1 MSTRQKVTLTLSGLF
16 LIFFISMIIIVSLSF
31 RNFGIESAEKRAM
44 LTAEVV
50 KSGLTAHMVNGIM
63 DKRLYFLN
71 QIESIDNVSALWIA
85 RSPTVIEQY
94 GEGLNNEIARDDID
108 KRVLRSGKTIEEMT
122 ETATKSTLRMTIPFK
137 ASAFGAT
144 NCMTCHSAKEGEVLG
159 AISMVIDISD
169 IRGSSLATVGYTS
182 LLAVLIMLAVLI
194 VVNRFL
200 KPYVN
205 IFYSI
210 RDVMLAAYNGNYSK
224 RVDGGDMNESRSVAE
239 MLNSLLEKLQKVF
252 DEIDKKVY
260 IFLQN
265 KSKDVSHDPLVNI
278 NDTIDKLS
286 EIYKF
291 KQTIEHD
298 ENLEDIYERLAYLF
312 KTKFKIDD
320 FTIIEADN
328 TSGIKE
334 VVYSVNGCHCDLAN
348 NPDSQC
354 RADRINSIVDST
366 IFDETCS
373 SFHEKGLEYLCIP
386 FSISNELNLIVSI
399 VTKDKEESLRVRN
412 LVGLI
417 EDYISTARPAIVS
430 KKLMQ
435 ILNRMARV
443 DQLTGMFN
451 RKYLDEFAE
460 TAIPQALRSKV
471 PYGIL
476 MIDIDFFK
484 MINDTYGH
492 DVGDEAIRVV
502 SRVIKESIRSS
513 DIPIR
518 FGGEEFIV
526 LLHNCDKEH
535 IKEVAEKIRKNF
547 AKQTISAGSETFTK
561 TLSVGAVM
569 FPDDSNSI
577 WKCIKYADISLYHA
591 KEHGR
596 NQVVCFDES
605 LLKNE
610 DMKNSF

>member
-1 MSTRQKVTLTLSGLF
+1 MGTRQKITLILSGLF
-16 LIFFISMIIIVSLSF
+16 LVFFISMIIIVSLSF
-31 RNFGIESAEKRAM
+31 RNFGIESAQKRAM

-50 KSGLTAHMVNGIM
+50 KSGLTSHMVNGIM

-71 QIESIDNVSALWIA
+71 HIENIENISALWVA
-85 RSPTVIEQY
+85 RAPTVIKQY
-94 GEGLNNEIARDDID
+94 GEGFNNEIARDKID
-108 KRVLRSGKTIEEMT
+108 KKVLASGKTEQEII
-122 ETATKSTLRMTIPFK
+122 ETAVKSTMRMTIPYK
-137 ASAFGAT
+137 ASSFGDT
-144 NCMTCHSAKEGEVLG
+144 NCMSCHDAKEGEVLG

-169 IRGSSLATVGYTS
+169 IRGSSFTTVGYTA
-182 LLAVLIMLAVLI
+182 LLALLIMAAVLL
-194 VVNRFL
+194 VVNKFL
-200 KPYVN
+200 KPYIN

-210 RDVMLAAYNGNYSK
+210 RDVMMAAYSGNYSK
-224 RVDGGDMNESRSVAE
+224 RVDGGELEESKSVAN

-260 IFLQN
+260 IFVQN
-265 KSKDVSHDPLVNI
+265 KNKEVSHDPLVNI

-298 ENLEDIYERLAYLF
+298 EKLEDIYDRLAYVF
-312 KTKFKIDD
+312 KTKFKLSD
-320 FTIIEADN
+320 FTIIEADAL
-328 TSGIKE
+328 SGIKK
-334 VVYSVNGCHCDLAN
+334 VVYSVNGCHCDLA
-348 NPDSQC
+348 DGEC

-373 SFHEKGLEYLCIP
+373 KFHKPNLEYLCLP
-386 FSISNELNLIVSI
+386 FSISNELNLIISV
-399 VTKDKEESLRVRN
+399 VTQDKEESLRVRK
-412 LVGLI
+412 LAGLI
-417 EDYISTARPAIVS
+417 EDYIATARPAIVS

-435 ILNRMARV
+435 ILNKMARV

-460 TAIPQALRSKV
+460 TAIPQALRSNI
-471 PYGIL
+471 PYGVL

-513 DIPIR
+513 DIAVR

-526 LLHNCDKEH
+526 LLHNCDKAY
-535 IKEVAEKIRKNF
+535 IKEVAEKIRTNF
-547 AKQTISAGSETFTK
+547 AKQKISAGSETFSK

-569 FPDDSNSI
+569 FPDDSDSI

-596 NQVVCFDES
+596 NQVVCFDQS
-605 LLKNE
+605 LIKDE
-610 DMKNSF
+610 KMKTSF

>member
-1 MSTRQKVTLTLSGLF
+1 MGTRQKITLILSGLF
-16 LIFFISMIIIVSLSF
+16 LVFFIAMVIIISLNF
-31 RNFGIESAEKRAM
+31 RDFGVNSAEKRAM

-63 DKRLYFLN
+63 DKRHYFID
-71 QIESIDNVSALWIA
+71 QIENIDNISALWIA
-85 RSPTVIEQY
+85 RSPTVIKQY
-94 GEGLNNEIARDDID
+94 GEGFNSEIARDEID
-108 KRVLRSGKTIEEMT
+108 KRVLASGKVEKEMT
-122 ETATKSTLRMTIPFK
+122 ETATKSTMRMTIPFT
-137 ASAFGAT
+137 ASAFGAA
-144 NCMTCHSAKEGEVLG
+144 NCLSCHDAKEGEVLG
-159 AISMVIDISD
+159 TISMVIDISD
-169 IRGSSLATVGYTS
+169 VRGSSFTTLGYTAILI
-182 LLAVLIMLAVLI
+182 LLVMFAVLF
-194 VVNRFL
+194 VVNKFL

-224 RVDGGDMNESRSVAE
+224 RVDGGNLNESKSVAQ

-260 IFLQN
+260 IFVQN
-265 KSKDVSHDPLVNI
+265 KNKEISHDPLVNI

-298 ENLEDIYERLAYLF
+298 ESLEDIYERLAYVF
-312 KTKFKIDD
+312 KTKLEIKD
-320 FTIIEADN
+320 FTIIEAD
-328 TSGIKE
+328 TLSGIKK
-334 VVYSVNGCHCDLAN
+334 VVYSVNGCHCDIT
-348 NPDSQC
+348 DGQC

-366 IFDETCS
+366 IFDNTCNK
-373 SFHEKGLEYLCIP
+373 FHKPNLQYLCIP
-386 FSISNELNLIVSI
+386 YSISNELKLVISV
-399 VTKDKEESLRVRN
+399 VTQDKEESFRVRN

-417 EDYISTARPAIVS
+417 EDYIATAQPAIVG

-435 ILNRMARV
+435 ILNKMARV

-460 TAIPQALRSKV
+460 TTIPQALRSKT

-492 DVGDEAIRVV
+492 DIGDEAIRVV
-502 SRVIKESIRSS
+502 SRVIKESIRTS
-513 DIPIR
+513 DVPIR

-535 IKEVAEKIRKNF
+535 VKDVAEKIRTNF
-547 AKQTISAGSETFTK
+547 AKQVISAGSETFSK

-569 FPDDSNSI
+569 FPDDSESI
-577 WKCIKYADISLYHA
+577 WKCIKYADISLYYA

-596 NQVVCFDES
+596 NQVVCFDQS
-605 LLKNE
+605 LIKNE
-610 DMKNSF
+610 EMKNSF

>member
-1 MSTRQKVTLTLSGLF
+1 MGTRQKITLILSGLF
-16 LIFFISMIIIVSLSF
+16 IAFFIAMVIIISLNF
-31 RNFGIESAEKRAM
+31 RDFGVKSAEKRAM

-63 DKRLYFLN
+63 DKRHYFID
-71 QIESIDNVSALWIA
+71 QIENIENISALWIA
-85 RSPTVIEQY
+85 RSPTVIKQY
-94 GEGLNNEIARDDID
+94 GEGFNSEIARDEID
-108 KRVLRSGKTIEEMT
+108 KRVLESGKIEKEMT
-122 ETATKSTLRMTIPFK
+122 ETATKSTMRMTIPFT
-137 ASAFGAT
+137 ASAFGAA
-144 NCMTCHSAKEGEVLG
+144 NCLSCHDAKEGEVLG

-169 IRGSSLATVGYTS
+169 VRGSSFTTLGYTAILI
-182 LLAVLIMLAVLI
+182 LLVMFAVLF
-194 VVNRFL
+194 VVNKFL

-224 RVDGGDMNESRSVAE
+224 RVDGGNLNESKSVAQ

-260 IFLQN
+260 IFVQN
-265 KSKDVSHDPLVNI
+265 KNKEISHDPLVNI
-278 NDTIDKLS
+278 NNTIDQLS

-298 ENLEDIYERLAYLF
+298 EELDDIYKRLAYVF
-312 KTKFKIDD
+312 KTKFELED
-320 FTIIEADN
+320 FSIIEAD
-328 TSGIKE
+328 TFSGIKK
-334 VVYSVNGCHCDLAN
+334 VVYSVNGCHCDIT
-348 NPDSQC
+348 DGQC

-366 IFDETCS
+366 IFDDTCPK
-373 SFHEKGLEYLCIP
+373 FHKSDLQYLCIP
-386 FSISNELNLIVSI
+386 HSISNEMNLIISI
-399 VTKDKEESLRVRN
+399 VTKDKEESFRVRN

-417 EDYISTARPAIVS
+417 EDYVSTAQPAIVS

-435 ILNRMARV
+435 ILNKMARV

-451 RKYLDEFAE
+451 RKYLDEFAD
-460 TAIPQALRSKV
+460 TSIPQALRTGT

-476 MIDIDFFK
+476 MVDIDFFK

-492 DVGDEAIRVV
+492 DIGDEAIRIV
-502 SRVIKESIRSS
+502 SRVIKESIRKS
-513 DIPIR
+513 DIAIR

-526 LLHNCDKEH
+526 LLYNCDRAYLKD
-535 IKEVAEKIRKNF
+535 VAEKIRTNF
-547 AKQTISAGSETFTK
+547 AKQVISAGSETFSK

-569 FPDDSNSI
+569 FPDDSESI
-577 WKCIKYADISLYHA
+577 WKCIKYADISLYYA

-596 NQVVCFDES
+596 NQVVCFDQS
-605 LLKNE
+605 LIKNE
-610 DMKNSF
+610 EMKNSF

>member
-1 MSTRQKVTLTLSGLF
+1 MGTRQKITLILSGLF
-16 LIFFISMIIIVSLSF
+16 LVFFIAMVIIISLNF
-31 RNFGIESAEKRAM
+31 RDFGVNSAEKRAM

-63 DKRLYFLN
+63 DKRHYFID
-71 QIESIDNVSALWIA
+71 QIENIDNISALWIA
-85 RSPTVIEQY
+85 RSPTVIKQY
-94 GEGLNNEIARDDID
+94 GEGFNSEIARDEID
-108 KRVLRSGKTIEEMT
+108 KRVLASGKVEKEMT
-122 ETATKSTLRMTIPFK
+122 ETATKSTMRMTIPFT
-137 ASAFGAT
+137 ASAFGAA
-144 NCMTCHSAKEGEVLG
+144 NCLSCHDAKEGEVLG
-159 AISMVIDISD
+159 TISMVIDISD
-169 IRGSSLATVGYTS
+169 VRGSSFTTLGYTAILI
-182 LLAVLIMLAVLI
+182 LLVMFAVLF
-194 VVNRFL
+194 VVNKFL

-224 RVDGGDMNESRSVAE
+224 RVDGGNLNESKSVAQ

-260 IFLQN
+260 IFVQN
-265 KSKDVSHDPLVNI
+265 KNKEISHDPLVNI

-298 ENLEDIYERLAYLF
+298 ESLEDIYERLAYVF
-312 KTKFKIDD
+312 KTKLEIKD
-320 FTIIEADN
+320 FTIIEAD
-328 TSGIKE
+328 TLSGIKK
-334 VVYSVNGCHCDLAN
+334 VVYSVNGCHCDIT
-348 NPDSQC
+348 DGQC

-366 IFDETCS
+366 IFDNTCNK
-373 SFHEKGLEYLCIP
+373 FHKPNLQYLCIP
-386 FSISNELNLIVSI
+386 YSISNELKLVISV
-399 VTKDKEESLRVRN
+399 VTQDKEESFRVRN

-417 EDYISTARPAIVS
+417 EDYIATAQPAIVG

-435 ILNRMARV
+435 ILNKMARV

-460 TAIPQALRSKV
+460 TTIPKALRSKT

-492 DVGDEAIRVV
+492 DIGDEAIRVV
-502 SRVIKESIRSS
+502 SRVIKESIRTS
-513 DIPIR
+513 DVPIR

-535 IKEVAEKIRKNF
+535 VKDVAEKIRTNF
-547 AKQTISAGSETFTK
+547 AKQVISAGSETFSK

-569 FPDDSNSI
+569 FPDDSESI

-596 NQVVCFDES
+596 NQVVCFDQS
-605 LLKNE
+605 LIKNE
-610 DMKNSF
+610 EMKNSF

>member
-1 MSTRQKVTLTLSGLF
+1 
-16 LIFFISMIIIVSLSF
+16 MIIIVSLSF
-31 RNFGIESAEKRAM
+31 RNFGIDSAQKRAM

-50 KSGLTAHMVNGIM
+50 KSGLTSHMVNGIM

-71 QIESIDNVSALWIA
+71 HIENIENVAALWIA
-85 RSPTVIEQY
+85 RAPTVIKQY
-94 GEGLNNEIARDDID
+94 GEGFNNEIARDNID
-108 KRVLRSGKTIEEMT
+108 KKVLASGKIEQEMT
-122 ETATKSTLRMTIPFK
+122 ETAVKSTMRMTIPFK
-137 ASAFGAT
+137 ASSFGDT
-144 NCMTCHSAKEGEVLG
+144 NCMSCHDAKEGEVLG
-159 AISMVIDISD
+159 VISMVIDISD
-169 IRGSSLATVGYTS
+169 IRGSSFATVGYTA
-182 LLAVLIMLAVLI
+182 LLALLIMATVLL
-194 VVNRFL
+194 VVNKFL
-200 KPYVN
+200 KPYIN

-210 RDVMLAAYNGNYSK
+210 RDVMMAAYNGNYSK
-224 RVDGGDMNESRSVAE
+224 RVDGGELEESKSVAN

-260 IFLQN
+260 IFVQN
-265 KSKDVSHDPLVNI
+265 KNKEISHDPLINI

-298 ENLEDIYERLAYLF
+298 EKLEDIYDRLAYVF
-312 KTKFKIDD
+312 KTKFKLGD
-320 FTIIEADN
+320 FTIIEAD
-328 TSGIKE
+328 TLSGIKK
-334 VVYSVNGCHCDLAN
+334 VVYSINGCHCDLA
-348 NPDSQC
+348 DGEC

-373 SFHEKGLEYLCIP
+373 KFHKPGLEYLCIP
-386 FSISNELNLIVSI
+386 FSISNEFNLIISV
-399 VTKDKEESLRVRN
+399 VTQDKEESLRVRN

-417 EDYISTARPAIVS
+417 EDYIATARPAIVS

-435 ILNRMARV
+435 ILNKMARV

-471 PYGIL
+471 PYGVL

-492 DVGDEAIRVV
+492 DVGDEAIRVI
-502 SRVIKESIRSS
+502 SRVIKESIRAS
-513 DIPIR
+513 DVAIR

-535 IKEVAEKIRKNF
+535 IKDVAEKIRINF
-547 AKQTISAGSETFTK
+547 SKQSISAGSETFTK
-561 TLSVGAVM
+561 TLSVGTVM
-569 FPDDSNSI
+569 FPDDSDSI
-577 WKCIKYADISLYHA
+577 WKCIKYADISLYYA

-596 NQVVCFDES
+596 NQVVCFNQSLIKDE
-605 LLKNE
+605 E
-610 DMKNSF
+610 MKNSF

>member
-1 MSTRQKVTLTLSGLF
+1 MSTRQKLTLILSGLF
-16 LIFFISMIIIVSLSF
+16 ITFFIAMIIIISLNF
-31 RNFGIESAEKRAM
+31 RDFGVKSAEKRAM

-63 DKRLYFLN
+63 DKRHYFID
-71 QIESIDNVSALWIA
+71 QIENIENISALWIA
-85 RSPTVIEQY
+85 RSQTVIKQY
-94 GEGLNNEIARDDID
+94 GEGFNSEIARDEID
-108 KRVLRSGKTIEEMT
+108 KRVLNSGKIEKEMT
-122 ETATKSTLRMTIPFK
+122 ETATKSTMRMTIPFT
-137 ASAFGAT
+137 ASAFGAA
-144 NCMTCHSAKEGEVLG
+144 NCLSCHDAKEGEVLG
-159 AISMVIDISD
+159 TISMVIDISD
-169 IRGSSLATVGYTS
+169 VRGSSFTTVGYTAILI
-182 LLAVLIMLAVLI
+182 LLIMFAVLL
-194 VVNRFL
+194 VVNKFL

-210 RDVMLAAYNGNYSK
+210 RDVMLAAYNGNYSG
-224 RVDGGDMNESRSVAE
+224 RVDGGDLNESKAVAQ

-260 IFLQN
+260 IFVQN
-265 KSKDVSHDPLVNI
+265 KNKEISHDPLVNI

-298 ENLEDIYERLAYLF
+298 ENLEDIYNRLAYVF
-312 KTKFKIDD
+312 INKFKIED
-320 FTIIEADN
+320 FSIIEAD
-328 TSGIKE
+328 THSGIKK
-334 VVYSVNGCHCDLAN
+334 VVYSVNGCHCDLV
-348 NPDSQC
+348 DGQC

-366 IFDETCS
+366 IFDNTCS
-373 SFHEKGLEYLCIP
+373 KFNKPDLQYLCIP
-386 FSISNELNLIVSI
+386 YSISNELNLIISV
-399 VTKDKEESLRVRN
+399 VTQDKEESYRVRN
-412 LVGLI
+412 LIGLI
-417 EDYISTARPAIVS
+417 EDYIGTAQPAIVS

-435 ILNRMARV
+435 ILNKMARV

-460 TAIPQALRSKV
+460 TAIPQALRSKT
-471 PYGIL
+471 PYGVL

-492 DVGDEAIRVV
+492 DIGDEAIRIV
-502 SRVIKESIRSS
+502 SRVIKEAIRSS
-513 DIPIR
+513 DVPIR

-526 LLHNCDKEH
+526 LLHNCDKAH
-535 IKEVAEKIRKNF
+535 IKDVAEKIRTNF
-547 AKQTISAGSETFTK
+547 AKQVISAGSETFTK

-569 FPDDSNSI
+569 FPDDSESI

-596 NQVVCFDES
+596 NQVVCFEQS
-605 LLKNE
+605 LIKNE
-610 DMKNSF
+610 EMKNSF

>member
-1 MSTRQKVTLTLSGLF
+1 MGTRQKITLILSGLF
-16 LIFFISMIIIVSLSF
+16 LVFFIAMVILISLNF
-31 RNFGIESAEKRAM
+31 RDFGVKSAEKRAM

-63 DKRLYFLN
+63 DKRHYFID
-71 QIESIDNVSALWIA
+71 QIENIDNISALWIA
-85 RSPTVIEQY
+85 RSPTVIKQY
-94 GEGLNNEIARDDID
+94 GEGFNSEIARDEID
-108 KRVLRSGKTIEEMT
+108 KRVLESGKVEKEMT
-122 ETATKSTLRMTIPFK
+122 ETATKSTMRMTIPFT
-137 ASAFGAT
+137 ASAFGAA
-144 NCMTCHSAKEGEVLG
+144 NCLSCHDAKEGEVLG
-159 AISMVIDISD
+159 TISMVIDISD
-169 IRGSSLATVGYTS
+169 VRGNSFTTLGYTAILI
-182 LLAVLIMLAVLI
+182 LLVMFAVLF
-194 VVNRFL
+194 VVNKFL

-224 RVDGGDMNESRSVAE
+224 RVDGGNLNESKSVAQ

-260 IFLQN
+260 IFVQN
-265 KSKDVSHDPLVNI
+265 KNKEISHDPLVNI

-298 ENLEDIYERLAYLF
+298 ESLEDIYERLAYVF
-312 KTKFKIDD
+312 KTKFEIKD
-320 FTIIEADN
+320 FTIIEADTHN
-328 TSGIKE
+328 GIKK
-334 VVYSVNGCHCDLAN
+334 VVHSVNGCHCDLV
-348 NPDSQC
+348 DGQC

-366 IFDETCS
+366 IFDNTCNK
-373 SFHEKGLEYLCIP
+373 FHKPDLQYLCIP
-386 FSISNELNLIVSI
+386 YSISNELNLIISV
-399 VTKDKEESLRVRN
+399 VTQDKEESFRVRN

-417 EDYISTARPAIVS
+417 EDYIATAQPAIVG

-435 ILNRMARV
+435 ILNKMARV

-451 RKYLDEFAE
+451 RKYLDEFAD
-460 TAIPQALRSKV
+460 TTIPQALRSKT

-492 DVGDEAIRVV
+492 DIGDEAIRVV
-502 SRVIKESIRSS
+502 SRVIKESIRTS
-513 DIPIR
+513 DVPIR

-526 LLHNCDKEH
+526 LLHNCNRAHVKD
-535 IKEVAEKIRKNF
+535 VAEKIRTNF
-547 AKQTISAGSETFTK
+547 AKQVISAGSDTFSK
-561 TLSVGAVM
+561 TLSVGTVM
-569 FPDDSNSI
+569 FPDDSESI

-605 LLKNE
+605 LIKNE
-610 DMKNSF
+610 EMKTSF

>member
-1 MSTRQKVTLTLSGLF
+1 MSTRQKITLILSGLF

-31 RNFGIESAEKRAM
+31 RDFGIDSAQKRAM

-50 KSGLTAHMVNGIM
+50 KSGLTSHMVNGIM

-71 QIESIDNVSALWIA
+71 HIENIENVAALWIA
-85 RSPTVIEQY
+85 RAPTVIKQY
-94 GEGLNNEIARDDID
+94 GEGFNNEIARDNID
-108 KRVLRSGKTIEEMT
+108 KKVLASGKIEQEMT
-122 ETATKSTLRMTIPFK
+122 ETAVKSTMRMTIPFK
-137 ASAFGAT
+137 ASSFGDT
-144 NCMTCHSAKEGEVLG
+144 NCMSCHDAKEGEVLG
-159 AISMVIDISD
+159 VISMVIDISD
-169 IRGSSLATVGYTS
+169 IRGSSFATVGYTA
-182 LLAVLIMLAVLI
+182 LLALLIMATVLL
-194 VVNRFL
+194 VVNKFL
-200 KPYVN
+200 KPYIN

-210 RDVMLAAYNGNYSK
+210 RDVMMAAYNGNYSK
-224 RVDGGDMNESRSVAE
+224 RVDGGELEESKSVAN

-260 IFLQN
+260 IFVQN
-265 KSKDVSHDPLVNI
+265 KNKEISHDPLINI

-298 ENLEDIYERLAYLF
+298 EKLEDIYDRLAYVF
-312 KTKFKIDD
+312 KTKFKLGD
-320 FTIIEADN
+320 FTIIEAD
-328 TSGIKE
+328 TLSGIKK
-334 VVYSVNGCHCDLAN
+334 VVYSINGCHCDLA
-348 NPDSQC
+348 DGEC

-373 SFHEKGLEYLCIP
+373 KFHKPGLEYLCIP
-386 FSISNELNLIVSI
+386 FSISNEFNLIISV
-399 VTKDKEESLRVRN
+399 VTQDKEESLRVRN

-417 EDYISTARPAIVS
+417 EDYIATARPAIVS

-435 ILNRMARV
+435 ILNKMARV

-471 PYGIL
+471 PYGVL

-492 DVGDEAIRVV
+492 DVGDEAIRVI
-502 SRVIKESIRSS
+502 SRVIKESIRAS
-513 DIPIR
+513 DVAIR

-535 IKEVAEKIRKNF
+535 IKDVAEKIRINF
-547 AKQTISAGSETFTK
+547 SKQSISAGSETFTK
-561 TLSVGAVM
+561 TLSVGTVM
-569 FPDDSNSI
+569 FPDDSDSI
-577 WKCIKYADISLYHA
+577 WKCIKYADISLYYA

-596 NQVVCFDES
+596 NQVVCFNQSLIKDE
-605 LLKNE
+605 E
-610 DMKNSF
+610 MKNSF

>member
-1 MSTRQKVTLTLSGLF
+1 MSTRQKLTLILSGLF
-16 LIFFISMIIIVSLSF
+16 LIFFIAMIIIVSLSF
-31 RNFGIESAEKRAM
+31 RDFGIKSAEKRAL

-50 KSGLTAHMVNGIM
+50 KGGLTAHMVNGMM
-63 DKRLYFLN
+63 DKRNYFLQ
-71 QIESIDNVSALWIA
+71 QIENIDNISALWIA
-85 RSPTVIEQY
+85 RSPTVIKQY
-94 GEGLNNEIARDDID
+94 GEGFNNEIARDDID
-108 KRVLRSGKTIEEMT
+108 NNVLKNGQIQREIT
-122 ETATKSTLRMTIPFK
+122 ETATKSTIRMTIPFA

-144 NCMTCHSAKEGEVLG
+144 NCMSCHDAQEGEVLG
-159 AISMVIDISD
+159 AVSMIIDISD
-169 IRGSSLATVGYTS
+169 MRGSSFITVGYT
-182 LLAVLIMLAVLI
+182 AIVAIIIMLLVLF
-194 VVNRFL
+194 VVNKFL

-210 RDVMLAAYNGNYSK
+210 RDVMLAAYNGNYSR
-224 RVDGGDMNESRSVAE
+224 RVEGGELSESKAVAD

-260 IFLQN
+260 IFVQN
-265 KSKDVSHDPLVNI
+265 KNKDVSHDPLVNI

-298 ENLEDIYERLAYLF
+298 ESLEDIYNRLAYVF
-312 KTKFKIDD
+312 KTKFDIKD

-328 TSGIKE
+328 HSGIKN
-334 VVYSVNGCHCDLAN
+334 VVYSVNGCHCDLA
-348 NPDSQC
+348 DGHC
-354 RADRINSIVDST
+354 RADRINTIVDST
-366 IFDETCS
+366 IFDNTCS
-373 SFHEKGLEYLCIP
+373 KFNKPDLQYLCIP
-386 FSISNELNLIVSI
+386 YSISNDLNLIVSV
-399 VTKDKEESLRVRN
+399 VTEDKEESMRVRN

-417 EDYISTARPAIVS
+417 EDYIATAQPAIVS

-435 ILNRMARV
+435 ILNKMARV

-460 TAIPQALRSKV
+460 TAIPQALRSKT

-492 DVGDEAIRVV
+492 DIGDEAIRVV

-513 DIPIR
+513 DVPIR

-526 LLHNCDKEH
+526 LLHNCDRAY
-535 IKEVAEKIRKNF
+535 IKDVAEKIRTNF
-547 AKQTISAGSETFTK
+547 AKQVISAGSETFTK

-569 FPDDSNSI
+569 FPDDSESI

-596 NQVVCFDES
+596 NQVVCFDQS

-610 DMKNSF
+610 EMKNSF

>member
-1 MSTRQKVTLTLSGLF
+1 MGTRQKITLILSGLF
-16 LIFFISMIIIVSLSF
+16 LLFFIAMVILISLNF
-31 RNFGIESAEKRAM
+31 RDFGVKSAEKRAM

-63 DKRLYFLN
+63 DKRHYFID
-71 QIESIDNVSALWIA
+71 QIENIENISALWIA
-85 RSPTVIEQY
+85 RSPTVIKQY
-94 GEGLNNEIARDDID
+94 GEGFNSEIARDEID
-108 KRVLRSGKTIEEMT
+108 KRVLESGKVEKEMT
-122 ETATKSTLRMTIPFK
+122 ETATKSTMRMTIPFT
-137 ASAFGAT
+137 ASAFGAA
-144 NCMTCHSAKEGEVLG
+144 NCLSCHDAKEGEVLG
-159 AISMVIDISD
+159 TISMVIDISD
-169 IRGSSLATVGYTS
+169 VRGSSFTTLGYTAILI
-182 LLAVLIMLAVLI
+182 LLVMFAVLF
-194 VVNRFL
+194 VVNKFL

-224 RVDGGDMNESRSVAE
+224 RVDGGNLNESKSVAQ

-260 IFLQN
+260 IFVQN
-265 KSKDVSHDPLVNI
+265 KNKEISHDPLVNI

-298 ENLEDIYERLAYLF
+298 ESLEDIYERLAYVF
-312 KTKFKIDD
+312 KTKLEIKD
-320 FTIIEADN
+320 FTIIEAD
-328 TSGIKE
+328 TLSGIKK
-334 VVYSVNGCHCDLAN
+334 VVYSVNGCHCDLV
-348 NPDSQC
+348 DGQC

-366 IFDETCS
+366 IFDNTCNK
-373 SFHEKGLEYLCIP
+373 FHKPDLQYLCIP
-386 FSISNELNLIVSI
+386 YSISNELKLVISV
-399 VTKDKEESLRVRN
+399 VTQDKEESFRVRN

-417 EDYISTARPAIVS
+417 EDYIATAQPAIVG

-435 ILNRMARV
+435 ILNKMARV

-460 TAIPQALRSKV
+460 TTIPQALRSKT

-492 DVGDEAIRVV
+492 DIGDEAIRVV
-502 SRVIKESIRSS
+502 SRVIKESIRTS
-513 DIPIR
+513 DVPIR

-526 LLHNCDKEH
+526 LLHNCDREH
-535 IKEVAEKIRKNF
+535 VKDVAEKIRANF
-547 AKQTISAGSETFTK
+547 AKQVISAGSETFSK

-569 FPDDSNSI
+569 FPDDSESI

-605 LLKNE
+605 LIKNE
-610 DMKNSF
+610 EMKTSF